1 MAAGHGVRM
10 KSDKPKILHEVMGWP
25 MVAHVVAAARD
36 GGCSRVV
43 LVVGE
48 EWRDEILEKVRACVA
63 GVDVVAAVQDPPR
76 GTGDAVA
83 CAMPQVGGDCGV
95 LVLNGDLPCLT
106 GEAVARLAAARE
118 RRGLAL
124 ATARLAD
131 PCGYGR
137 VLRNDEGRPVG
148 VREHKD
154 CNEEELEIDE
164 INIGLYATD
173 TGLLRELI
181 PFLGSDNAQ
190 GEVYLTDLVSLAAQS
205 GRPTSAELFED
216 HEDLLG
222 VNDRRQLASA
232 TTRLRGRIVDEL
244 LEGGVTL
251 LDPERVWVDMGVTVG
266 ADTVIEPGV
275 MLRGRTR
282 IGRGCRISQGAVL
295 TDTVLGDDVNVLPY
309 CVTDG
314 AVVED
319 KAKAGPFARLR
330 PGSVMRE
337 GSFVG
342 NFVEMKKT
350 DFGKGSKAGHLTY
363 LGDATIGEG
372 VNVGA
377 GTITCN
383 YDGVNKHPT
392 ILEDGVFVGS
402 DTQFVAPIHAGEGAY
417 IGAGTTVTKDIPAG
431 ALATSRAPQQNREG
445 WVERRRRLLQDGKK

>member
-10 KSDKPKILHEVMGWP
+10 KSDKPKVLHEVLGWP

-43 LVVGE
+43 LVVGA
-48 EWRDEILEKVRACVA
+48 EWKDEMLEKVRACVS
-63 GVDVVAAVQDPPR
+63 GVDVVAAVQEPPR

-106 GEAVARLAAARE
+106 GEAVARLAAAKE

-131 PCGYGR
+131 PYGYGR
-137 VLRNDEGRPVG
+137 VLRNAEGRPVG
-148 VREHKD
+148 IREHKD
-154 CNEEELEIDE
+154 CSEEELGVDE

-173 TGLLRELI
+173 TGLLRELL

-190 GEVYLTDLVSLAAQS
+190 GEVYLTDLISLAAQS

-216 HEDLLG
+216 PEDLLG

-232 TTRLRGRIVDEL
+232 TTRLRARVVDEL
-244 LEGGVTL
+244 FDDGVTL
-251 LDPERVWVDMGVTVG
+251 LDPDRTWVDVGVTVG
-266 ADTVIEPGV
+266 ADTVIEPGA

-282 IGRGCRISQGAVL
+282 VGRGCLVSTGAVI
-295 TDTVLGDDVNVLPY
+295 TDTVVGDYVNIQPY
-309 CVTDG
+309 CVIEG
-314 AVVED
+314 AMIED
-319 KAKAGPFARLR
+319 EAKAGPFARLR

-383 YDGVNKHPT
+383 YDGAKKHPT

-402 DTQFVAPIHAGEGAY
+402 DTQFVAPIHAGKGAY

-431 ALATSRAPQQNREG
+431 ALATARAPQTNREG
-445 WVERRRRLLQDGKK
+445 WVEKRRQLLLEGK